1 MLEKKSQEIPNY
13 NASRKERGFNVPIRM
28 VKITSHWV
36 MTVDMGSPNTQMGR
50 RNSWPPT
57 KGMILSSYLPIVLQE

>member
-13 NASRKERGFNVPIRM
+13 NASRKEHGYNVPIRM

-36 MTVDMGSPNTQMGR
+36 MTVNMGSSNTQMGR
-50 RNSWPPT
+50 RNSWLPK
-57 KGMILSSYLPIVLQE
+57 KGMILSIYLPILLQE